1 VNFGS
6 KLNFGPKIEFHNFY
20 NFGPPEMSTARLSN
34 HMLRRGPRVMCVSQP
49 GTSRNLNG
57 HGLFGLRPSRVERPK
72 CTPIAPTVH
81 ETHAMAPAV
90 VLGFTKPVRAT
101 LVV

>member
-1 VNFGS
+1 MNFGS
-6 KLNFGPKIEFHNFY
+6 KLNFGQKIEFQNFY
-20 NFGPPEMSTARLSN
+20 NFGPPEISPARLSN
-34 HMLRRGPRVMCVSQP
+34 HILGRGARVMCVGQP

-57 HGLFGLRPSRVERPK
+57 YGLFGLGPSRVERPK

-90 VLGFTKPVRAT
+90 VLGFTKPIRAT